1 MTYMITVVNV
11 RVGESDFIS
20 VFTNEYFKSQDVI
33 YFKATASDNIFFII
47 TSAGFAKFNVLTD
60 LKKQHI
66 QCTQHIMFIVRINC
80 SF

>member
-1 MTYMITVVNV
+1 MTCMITVVNV

-20 VFTNEYFKSQDVI
+20 VFTNEYFKSQDMI

-47 TSAGFAKFNVLTD
+47 TSAGFANVLTD